1 MKKHH
6 ILCLLFLL
14 FPFSVSLWAQDPIP
28 RIKIGNISVY
38 ESSDSI
44 VGEGIQ
50 GHVSYDAST
59 NTLFLNNATIAS
71 NLWANG
77 ANESFKVKLLGNNSV
92 KEMASSNDSCIF
104 FGPGSLTLGNS
115 TVDVAFDCARTDFLA
130 LTEEA
135 TLEII
140 ASGTGIFTMYDYIY
154 DSIIHYPNLVVDNSS
169 LMVSAPTC
177 CRFIWNWWL
186 SGCHVV
192 EPADFECQLDTWTF
206 LSSGTILNYLEI
218 RKGTVGLSGNEM
230 FRLSVWGVD
239 GGLHIEGLAE
249 GQAIEVVN
257 MLGQTVYGGRMS
269 SGKHYIPLQKG
280 FYVVRADDY
289 ATKVVVN

>member
-1 MKKHH
+1 M
-6 ILCLLFLL
+6 
-14 FPFSVSLWAQDPIP
+14 WAQDPIP
-28 RIKIGNISVY
+28 RIKIGNITVY

-169 LMVSAPTC
+169 LIVSAPYC
-177 CRFIWNWWL
+177 CMFVWNWWL
-186 SGCHVV
+186 SGCQVV
-192 EPADFECQLDTWTF
+192 EPSDFECQLDTWTF
-206 LSSGTILNYLEI
+206 LSSGTIHNYLEI
-218 RKGTVGLSGNEM
+218 RKGTVGLPENEAIH
-230 FRLSVWGVD
+230 LKAWGVE
-239 GGLHIEGLAE
+239 GGLRIEGLVE
-249 GQAIEVVN
+249 GQAVEVVN
-257 MLGQTVYGGRMS
+257 MLGQVVYS
-269 SGKHYIPLQKG
+269 AKKADTEFFVPLKHG
-280 FYVVRADDY
+280 VYVMRSKDY
-289 ATKVVVN
+289 ATKVVVK